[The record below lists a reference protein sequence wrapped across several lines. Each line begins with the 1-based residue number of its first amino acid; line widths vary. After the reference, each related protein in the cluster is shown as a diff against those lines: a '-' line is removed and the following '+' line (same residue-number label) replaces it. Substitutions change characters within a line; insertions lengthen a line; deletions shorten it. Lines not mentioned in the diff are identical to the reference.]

1 MRLLHL
7 FAAVMCAAWVFSGSA
22 WAQHEVASDI
32 YRYKSME
39 MSTGYYEEYEV
50 RPSQIQP
57 FLQYPSPARKRWFRL
72 RPGEDPLRYQTR
84 QADSHTGLKYYQVKT
99 CEQCHIEQAR
109 NNLHVVRLGTT
120 CRQCHGREPIPSN
133 DFYFSPI
140 NPIRRHAYVCSKCHE
155 GSTASFASYQ
165 VHVPPP
171 GTSEAR
177 MSFPGLYYIYWL
189 MFILFVAVMVFFVL
203 HSILIGIRE
212 IVAIIKRR
220 SSHV

>member
-1 MRLLHL
+1 MRLAML
-7 FAAVMCAAWVFSGSA
+7 FAALIGLAGTVAVPAL
-22 WAQHEVASDI
+22 AQHEVASDI

-50 RPSQIQP
+50 KPSQIQP
-57 FLQYPSPARKRWFRL
+57 FLQYPSPAKKRWFRL
-72 RPGEDPLRYQTR
+72 QPGRAPLDSRNR
-84 QADSHTGLKYYQVKT
+84 LADSHAGLKYYEVKT

-155 GSTASFASYQ
+155 GSSASFASYQ
-165 VHVPPP
+165 VHEPPP
-171 GTSEAR
+171 GASETR
-177 MSFPGLYYIYWL
+177 MSFPGLYYVYWF
-189 MFILFVAVMVFFVL
+189 MFILFVAVMVFFIL
-203 HSILIGIRE
+203 HSFLTGIRE
-212 IVAIIKRR
+212 IAASIKGR